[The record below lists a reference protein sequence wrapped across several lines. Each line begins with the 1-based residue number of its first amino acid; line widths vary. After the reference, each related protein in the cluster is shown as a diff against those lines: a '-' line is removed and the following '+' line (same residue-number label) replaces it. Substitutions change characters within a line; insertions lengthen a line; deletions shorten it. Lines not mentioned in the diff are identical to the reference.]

1 MKHMKQKH
9 RSRPPDLL
17 AGIFSL
23 CMKERD
29 QRKRRSLTL
38 GCICCTHNEGLSR
51 SRARS
56 LACDTFAG
64 RLIHC
69 SCIVRYIC
77 HTLCVRYAAI
87 VGQAWLSCI
96 RWPPRIRWDVAQS
109 RDRNPVRNCAAYSN
123 HHCRI
128 QKAAR
133 PDLRDRCFIGMI
145 QNKHKRWRLNVWAVR
160 TSSLGMAAVA
170 FEHFPALHI

>member
-64 RLIHC
+64 GLIHC

-133 PDLRDRCFIGMI
+133 PDLRDSCVSLEYFRISIKDGVGP
-145 QNKHKRWRLNVWAVR
+145 RLNVWAVR
-160 TSSLGMAAVA
+160 TSRPWNGSGG
-170 FEHFPALHI
+170 I